1 MKSKRR
7 SKCLFPKC
15 RRFAEHDG
23 DHSRQNTHGN
33 TRKTGGKK
41 LLGNGIDPSVGKA
54 MQIQSG
60 EVRNSGGRPEMADKS
75 PKNPVSLRPRQAKL
89 LEGIVGG
96 KSLHRAA
103 LDAGYSRNT
112 ADHPADLL
120 GTKSMRAALQ
130 ALLPP
135 VEKIAQRINEGLD
148 ATKTEFAK
156 FEGAITDTR
165 ECVDF
170 AERRQY
176 VELACRLKELLPGDG
191 DRGTPETPLIDC

>member
-1 MKSKRR
+1 
-7 SKCLFPKC
+7 
-15 RRFAEHDG
+15 
-23 DHSRQNTHGN
+23 
-33 TRKTGGKK
+33 
-41 LLGNGIDPSVGKA
+41 
-54 MQIQSG
+54 
-60 EVRNSGGRPEMADKS
+60 MADKS